1 MSEAD
6 QVQKSI
12 CQSYAKTVNASD
24 AVAYS
29 KLFTTDII
37 WMQPGTPIRHGRDE
51 IVADFGGALET
62 YKVDIEMTPGD
73 TIQIAEGWIYGIS
86 HVDGV
91 LTEKADGS
99 KSHFK
104 FTVTQLLQ
112 RQASGEW
119 LIRRQMWN
127 NKPD

>member
-1 MSEAD
+1 MSKAD
-6 QVQKSI
+6 QVVKSI
-12 CQSYAKTVNASD
+12 CQFYAKTVNASD

-29 KLFTTDII
+29 KLFTTDVI

-51 IVADFGGALET
+51 IVADFGGALER

-73 TIQIAEGWIYGIS
+73 TIQITEGWIYGIS

-91 LTEKADGS
+91 LTEKVDGTKS
-99 KSHFK
+99 KIK
-104 FTVTQLLQ
+104 FTVAQLLQ

-119 LIRRQMWN
+119 LIRRQLWN
-127 NKPD
+127 SKPE

>member
-6 QVQKSI
+6 QVVKSI
-12 CQSYAKTVNASD
+12 CESYARTVNTSD

-37 WMQPGTPIRHGRDE
+37 WMQPDTPIRNGRNE

-73 TIQIAEGWIYGIS
+73 TIQITEGWIYGIS

-99 KSHFK
+99 KSNFK
-104 FTVTQLLQ
+104 FTVAQLLQ

>member
-6 QVQKSI
+6 QVQKTI
-12 CQSYAKTVNASD
+12 CQSYAKTVNARD
-24 AVAYS
+24 AVAES

-51 IVADFGGALET
+51 IVADFGGALEI

-99 KSHFK
+99 KTQFK

>member
-12 CQSYAKTVNASD
+12 CQSYVKTVNASD

-37 WMQPGTPIRHGRDE
+37 WMQPDAPIRHGREE
-51 IVADFGGALET
+51 IVADFGGTLET

-73 TIQIAEGWIYGIS
+73 TIQIGDHAIGPAWS
-86 HVDGV
+86 
-91 LTEKADGS
+91 
-99 KSHFK
+99 
-104 FTVTQLLQ
+104 
-112 RQASGEW
+112 
-119 LIRRQMWN
+119 
-127 NKPD
+127 